1 MIVTNKD
8 AKDFEKQ
15 LERLKRK
22 EVVMA
27 KKKKAKKR
35 KKEKLK
41 RKRKVDSIDLN

>member
-15 LERLKRK
+15 LERMKWK

-27 KKKKAKKR
+27 KKKKAKA
-35 KKEKLK
+35 KLPYVS
-41 RKRKVDSIDLN
+41 RRIRYY